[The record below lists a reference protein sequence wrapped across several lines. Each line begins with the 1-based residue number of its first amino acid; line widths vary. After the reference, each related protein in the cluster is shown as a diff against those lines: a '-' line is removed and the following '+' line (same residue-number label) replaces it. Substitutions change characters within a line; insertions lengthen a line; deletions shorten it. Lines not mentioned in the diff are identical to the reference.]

1 MREFRIRTCSQGVC
15 PLAEPLGSSALDAA
29 RFTKPP
35 ALSACPERGRSE
47 LLARPENPDQ
57 VQGDYGSGGKPQE

>member
-1 MREFRIRTCSQGVC
+1 MREFRIRTCSQGVG

-35 ALSACPERGRSE
+35 ALTAPAGFTPTRRRDR
-47 LLARPENPDQ
+47 A
-57 VQGDYGSGGKPQE
+57 